1 MIHKC
6 RFTDRKCEG
15 TGYTE
20 RGHERESERGGLH
33 PLMELLILPN

>member
-20 RGHERESERGGLH
+20 RGHESERGGLH